1 MRNGTDRKMGSK
13 RQCKLNYFTGQYC
26 DQDIDE
32 CSLTQIC
39 ANGGSCINTFGS
51 YSCNC
56 TSAWTGSKC
65 SQPVNFCMSIP
76 CKNGAECQS
85 NESGY
90 HCACAGGW
98 TGDQCELNVDECLEE
113 PCFNNGTCVDTDG
126 SFQCFCING
135 TMGKIK
141 HLC

>member
-1 MRNGTDRKMGSK
+1 
-13 RQCKLNYFTGQYC
+13 
-26 DQDIDE
+26 
-32 CSLTQIC
+32 
-39 ANGGSCINTFGS
+39 
-51 YSCNC
+51 
-56 TSAWTGSKC
+56 
-65 SQPVNFCMSIP
+65 MSIP
-76 CKNGAECQS
+76 CKNGAECES

-113 PCFNNGTCVDTDG
+113 SCFNNGTCVDTDG